1 MFNSKFASSILL
13 GISSSLFSS
22 IFCIILYFNSL
33 NKSMKLPDL
42 LIYNYIAFIIFS
54 LVLSLLSAIFAITT
68 VSKSKSK
75 VIKTL
80 NDLKN
85 GDLTRLIDCNKK
97 SMFFDLCSYL
107 NDTILSFRSLIA
119 QLIILLDKTVD
130 DSTILSENAKHA
142 AETTSQANAAISD
155 ISSKTEKQMNYI
167 LEGKEFVSKV
177 IESSHE
183 LENHSLKVKDNAL
196 SMSETVSNSYS
207 DFDTLISDIERNTS
221 QNIKL
226 SSDIE
231 NLEEKAY
238 LIQNIADTV
247 NNISEN
253 TNLLAL
259 NASIEAARAGE
270 AGKGFAVVAQEI
282 RKLAEQSSKEASEIQ
297 NIITSIKEDVFNIS
311 RDMKEEVINI
321 KKNIDKSKNTKKALN
336 DIYEKSNDTYT
347 SIEVMAKNIEKQ
359 VKELKQ
365 LGLVCEDLSQISM
378 DTNAFIEEVNASTNE
393 QNASLENIFISI
405 GDLAELNFSMNEFL
419 KKFVKEYQI
428 TSSMKS
434 KINDGIKLLKDI
446 SKHKVLLSMNYEKCN
461 EFLGKNYKDNKLFE
475 LISLMDEYGFSH
487 ATNLNLSKG
496 ETLIDFSHRNYF
508 KEAMNGKDFISKPY
522 ISPDTNSYCV
532 ALSVPIY
539 DGNTIKGVLMGDF
552 KLD

>member
-1 MFNSKFASSILL
+1 MFNSKYASSILL
-13 GISSSLFSS
+13 GILSSLCSL

-33 NKSMKLPDL
+33 NKSMELTSL

-54 LVLSLLSAIFAITT
+54 LVLSLASAIFAITR
-68 VSKSKSK
+68 VSNSKSNI
-75 VIKTL
+75 IKTL
-80 NDLKN
+80 DNLKN
-85 GDLTRLIDCNKK
+85 GDLTKLIECNKK
-97 SMFFDLCSYL
+97 SMFYDLCSYL

-119 QLIILLDKTVD
+119 QLVILLDKTVD

-142 AETTSQANAAISD
+142 AEITSQANSAISD
-155 ISSKTEKQMNYI
+155 ISAKAEKQMNYV
-167 LEGKEFVSKV
+167 LEGKAFVNKV

-183 LENHSLKVKDNAL
+183 LENHSTNVKENAL
-196 SMSETVSNSYS
+196 SMSQTVSNSYS

-311 RDMKEEVINI
+311 RDMKEEVTNI

-336 DIYEKSNDTYT
+336 DIYERSNDTYK

-359 VKELKQ
+359 VNDLKQ

-393 QNASLENIFISI
+393 HNASLENIFISI
-405 GDLAELNFSMNEFL
+405 GDLAELNFSMNEYL
-419 KKFVKEYQI
+419 KKFIKEYQI
-428 TSSMKS
+428 DSFMKR
-434 KINDGIKLLKDI
+434 KIDDGIKLLKDI
-446 SKHKVLLSMNYEKCN
+446 SKEKLLLSMNYEKCN
-461 EFLGKNYKDNKLFE
+461 RYLSSNYKNNKLFE
-475 LISLMDEYGFSH
+475 LISLMDEFGFSH

-508 KEAMNGKDFISKPY
+508 KEAMNGKNYISKPY

-532 ALSVPIY
+532 AISVPIY
-539 DGNTIKGVLMGDF
+539 DGNEIKGVLMGDF